1 MWVYP
6 LKNDP
11 NLGIELTTHGD
22 MVFFLQ
28 NEDLTNNHNSYGSVS
43 SKNMAPCAEWPEW
56 IAVGMWITTCFLLVE
71 FTRGILVFFKA
82 EALKKH
88 DPFASDKTF
97 IVFAHFKM
105 W

>member
-1 MWVYP
+1 MWIYP

-28 NEDLTNNHNSYGSVS
+28 NEDLTNNHNSYGSVC

-56 IAVGMWITTCFLLVE
+56 ITVGMWITTCFLLVE
-71 FTRGILVFFKA
+71 FTPGILVFKA

>member
-1 MWVYP
+1 
-6 LKNDP
+6 
-11 NLGIELTTHGD
+11 
-22 MVFFLQ
+22 
-28 NEDLTNNHNSYGSVS
+28 
-43 SKNMAPCAEWPEW
+43 
-56 IAVGMWITTCFLLVE
+56 LV
-71 FTRGILVFFKA
+71 FKA